1 MKSSRVLILTAAAA
15 AAAVCWANAGGIPSL
30 HGPTAQMPG
39 PASSSG
45 QVRVVDTR
53 PDAAGYDRDCGPT
66 HSCVFGPA
74 WSDAVDVDGGRN
86 GCDTR
91 NDILARDLDELV
103 IQPGTR
109 GCRVL
114 AGELH
119 DPYTGTTVRF
129 DRADD
134 PAGIQ
139 IDHVFPLA
147 AAWDHGASDWPPQ
160 QRLDFANDPANL
172 VATIGRVN
180 QSKGDQ
186 TPQDWMPDHAP
197 CRYAD
202 TYLKIAR
209 DYDLTITTR
218 DQRALDHA
226 QHRC

>member
-1 MKSSRVLILTAAAA
+1 MKSSRVLILAAGV
-15 AAAVCWANAGGIPSL
+15 AVAVYWASTGGIES
-30 HGPTAQMPG
+30 QPG
-39 PASSSG
+39 PASAPAPGG

-53 PDAAGYDRDCGPT
+53 PDVAGYDRDCGAR

-74 WSDAVDVDGGRN
+74 WSDDVDVDGGHN

-103 IQPGTR
+103 VQPGTR
-109 GCRVL
+109 GCLVL

-119 DPYTGTTVRF
+119 DPYTGATVSF
-129 DRADD
+129 DRAAD

-139 IDHVFPLA
+139 IDHVFALA
-147 AAWDHGASDWPPQ
+147 AAWDHGASTWTPQ
-160 QRLDFANDPANL
+160 RRLDFANDPANL

-186 TPQDWMPDHAP
+186 TPQDWMPAHAP
-197 CRYAD
+197 CRYANA
-202 TYLKIAR
+202 YLRVAR
-209 DYDLTITTR
+209 LYALTITTS

-226 QHRC
+226 RSSC